1 MPRSVDAL
9 APDLA
14 AGGLHRVGQGGDELA
29 RVDGAVA
36 GDVEREPD
44 RRRERGLGA
53 AGLAG
58 AQPLDREAELPP
70 VLEQLLELLGLVAVA
85 GDDERAVEVELDA
98 ELGAEVRE
106 AVERAEAEV
115 EQLALAE
122 LQLGDGREHAGG
134 VAPRAVLAGVEHE
147 RAQAALGRAP
157 RHGEADDA
165 PADDGYVVLLGLR
178 RHCVPPSLRR
188 HHPDQVRRSAACV
201 PPSQPVRRAPVMH
214 KSSAARLARMTPR
227 ERAGGR
233 PPVPRLRRAAARVPR
248 RRAAGRRRPDPAARQ
263 VALRRRS

>member
-1 MPRSVDAL
+1 MRIVRVTRSWPCGIAQAHDLALDRADGERAEAARPGAGGHDDLAGGERAEVVDAL

-14 AGGLHRVGQGGDELA
+14 ARRLDRVGEGGDELA

-58 AQPLDREAELPP
+58 AQPLDREAELAP

-98 ELGAEVRE
+98 ELGAEAGE
-106 AVERAEAEV
+106 PVERAEAEA

-122 LQLGDGREHAGG
+122 LQLGDRREHAGG
-134 VAPRAVLAGVEHE
+134 VAPRAVLARVEHE

-188 HHPDQVRRSAACV
+188 HHPDQVRRSAAWCR
-201 PPSQPVRRAPVMH
+201 PLSPF
-214 KSSAARLARMTPR
+214 
-227 ERAGGR
+227 GGL
-233 PPVPRLRRAAARVPR
+233 P
-248 RRAAGRRRPDPAARQ
+248 
-263 VALRRRS
+263 